1 MQKIIAAAGV
11 TSRRKAEAFIVAGR
25 VAVNGEVV
33 RELGT
38 TADPESDLVTLD
50 GHPLRR
56 EPLRYFVAHKP
67 RGVLCAVHD
76 DRGRPLVVDLL
87 PDDVDERLY
96 PAGRLDLDSEG
107 LVLLTNDGD
116 LMQRATRPG
125 GGVAKMYEVVVGG
138 RPSEGDLD
146 ALRAGAELD
155 GRRLMRCDIEVL
167 ERIEPDDT
175 GGPGAEQRG
184 FTRLRV
190 TLQQGNPLNVG
201 GDEVRNDLPQEPR
214 TGSELENPALS
225 GRQGGGDVAV
235 PLEVQLPQEPFFLE
249 DLEPQRCR
257 PRIVEVEPAREGMF
271 KPGRLHDASPS
282 RRSVHGKDT

>member
-11 TSRRKAEAFIVAGR
+11 TSRRKAEAFVVAGR

-56 EPLRYFVAHKP
+56 EPLRYFVVHKP
-67 RGVLCAVHD
+67 PGVLCAVRD
-76 DRGRPLVVDLL
+76 DRGRPVVVDLL

-125 GGVAKMYEVVVGG
+125 GGVAKIYEVVVGG
-138 RPSEGDLD
+138 CPSAADLE

-155 GRRLMRCDIEVL
+155 GRRLMRCDIKVL
-167 ERIEPDDT
+167 ERIEPDDIA
-175 GGPGAEQRG
+175 GPGAAQRG
-184 FTRLRV
+184 FTRLRM
-190 TLQQGNPLNVG
+190 TLHQGKKNQIRRMFQGIGHRVARLIRHSIGPLSL
-201 GDEVRNDLPQEPR
+201 DDLPLGGVR
-214 TGSELENPALS
+214 ELTRAEL
-225 GRQGGGDVAV
+225 RR
-235 PLEVQLPQEPFFLE
+235 LEVGESE
-249 DLEPQRCR
+249 R
-257 PRIVEVEPAREGMF
+257 
-271 KPGRLHDASPS
+271 
-282 RRSVHGKDT
+282 

>member
-11 TSRRKAEAFIVAGR
+11 TSRRKAEALIVAGR

-38 TADPESDLVTLD
+38 TADPQGDLVTLD
-50 GHPLRR
+50 GQPLRR

-67 RGVLCAVHD
+67 RGVLCAVRD
-76 DRGRPLVVDLL
+76 DRGRSVVVDLL
-87 PDDVDERLY
+87 PDDVHERLY

-125 GGVAKMYEVVVGG
+125 GGVAKVYEVVVGG
-138 RPSEGDLD
+138 SPSARALD

-155 GRRLMRCDIEVL
+155 GRRLMRSDIEIL
-167 ERIEPDDT
+167 ERIEPDDPA
-175 GGPGAEQRG
+175 GPGAAQRG

-190 TLQQGNPLNVG
+190 TLQQGRKNQIRRMFQGVGHRVERLIRRSIGPLSLDDLPVG
-201 GDEVRNDLPQEPR
+201 GVR
-214 TGSELENPALS
+214 EL
-225 GRQGGGDVAV
+225 GREELRQLDV
-235 PLEVQLPQEPFFLE
+235 
-249 DLEPQRCR
+249 
-257 PRIVEVEPAREGMF
+257 
-271 KPGRLHDASPS
+271 
-282 RRSVHGKDT
+282 GKGER

>member
-50 GHPLRR
+50 VQPLRR

-87 PDDVDERLY
+87 PDEVDERLY

-125 GGVAKMYEVVVGG
+125 GGVAKVYDVVVGG
-138 RPSEGDLD
+138 SPSAGDLD

-155 GRRLMRCDIEVL
+155 GRRLMGCDIEVL
-167 ERIEPDDT
+167 ERIEPDDP
-175 GGPGAEQRG
+175 GGPGAAQRG

-190 TLQQGNPLNVG
+190 TLQQGKKNQIRRMFQGIGHRVERLIRCSIGPLSLDDLPVG
-201 GDEVRNDLPQEPR
+201 GVR
-214 TGSELENPALS
+214 ELEQAEL
-225 GRQGGGDVAV
+225 RR
-235 PLEVQLPQEPFFLE
+235 LEVG
-249 DLEPQRCR
+249 
-257 PRIVEVEPAREGMF
+257 EGE
-271 KPGRLHDASPS
+271 R
-282 RRSVHGKDT
+282 

>member
-56 EPLRYFVAHKP
+56 EQLRYFVAHKP

-76 DRGRPLVVDLL
+76 DRGRSLVVDLL

-190 TLQQGNPLNVG
+190 TLQQGKKNQIRRMFQGVGHRVARLIRRSIGPL
-201 GDEVRNDLPQEPR
+201 
-214 TGSELENPALS
+214 S
-225 GRQGGGDVAV
+225 
-235 PLEVQLPQEPFFLE
+235 LE
-249 DLEPQRCR
+249 DLPVGGVRELAKAELRR
-257 PRIVEVEPAREGMF
+257 LEVGEGE
-271 KPGRLHDASPS
+271 R
-282 RRSVHGKDT
+282 